1 MKKCICL
8 KDKEFD
14 FQSKNGGS
22 KFTVYKNKIY
32 EYYHIHDSPIIVD
45 VYHYPIISIFFNE
58 VFIDTIKYRAKK
70 IKFLLE
76 NN

>member
-14 FQSKNGGS
+14 FQSKNGGN

-32 EYYHIHDSPIIVD
+32 EYYQKRNQS
-45 VYHYPIISIFFNE
+45 
-58 VFIDTIKYRAKK
+58 
-70 IKFLLE
+70 
-76 NN
+76 